1 MPKKLLLVD
10 ASSSIF
16 RAFFAIPALT
26 NSAGVPTNAAL
37 GFTTMLQKLL
47 RESRP
52 DYAVVVWDAP
62 GPKRRKEVYPE
73 YKATRDAAPEDLRVQ
88 FAWIRRIVAAYRLA
102 ALEQEGEE
110 ADDVIAAL
118 ARSGE
123 RAGLEVEIASMD
135 KDLMQ
140 LVSERVTLVD
150 TMRDRRFGPKEVEA
164 RFGVPPAQML
174 DLRALIG
181 DTSDN
186 IPGVKGI
193 GEKGAAQLLR
203 EFGSLDAMLANP
215 DAITQKR
222 AREALRD
229 GVEMARLSRELSR
242 LREDLPI
249 EFDAEA
255 MALREPDRAALG
267 ELFRELD
274 FKRLQDELAAG
285 PSLFEASASV
295 AAVAV
300 APSAQIATRVV
311 ASSPDLAG
319 LARELARAKSIALEI
334 ALEPDEAMRGQLL
347 ALALATSPD
356 EAVLVPLRGDEG
368 SAALESLRALL
379 EAPERVFVGSDLKK
393 VAIALS
399 RRGVRL
405 AGSLRDVGIAAY
417 VVNPAVASD
426 RPDLLAKSYLGQS
439 FAPAEDRFGRG
450 AKRRPLDQI
459 PDDELALQFAAH
471 AALDQA
477 LLPALET
484 ELRRTEQLAVYDE
497 VEVPLVAVLA
507 RMEIAGVRIDEKKL
521 VELGMRLERELAEST
536 RRIYAL
542 AGQDFNIGSPKQLQ
556 QILFEKLALAP
567 TKKTKTGFSTDE
579 SVLEELALSHE
590 LPREILAHRQLAK
603 MKSTYVD
610 TLPTLVHPET
620 GRIHSTISQT
630 VAATGRLSSS
640 KPNLQN
646 IPIRTALGQEI
657 RAAFVPAEGRVLL
670 SADYSQI
677 ELRILAHLSQDPEL
691 VKAFREGADIHVRT
705 ASQVFG
711 TPEAEVTAEQR
722 ARTKAINFGII
733 YGQSGFGLARTLGI
747 AQAEARE
754 QIDAYFKR
762 YPGVRTFIESAIASA
777 KDCGYA
783 RTMAGRRRYLPEL
796 RSANRPLRQ
805 AAERMAVNSV
815 IQGTAAD
822 VIKKAMVDLD
832 ADLQAGGFPTARMI
846 LTVHDELVFEVAP
859 AELAGL
865 SARVLERMQNAAE
878 LSVPLVVHIGS
889 GPHWLA
895 AH

>member
-1 MPKKLLLVD
+1 MAKKLLLVD

-37 GFTTMLQKLL
+37 GFTTMLAKLL

-52 DYAVVVWDAP
+52 DYVAVVWDSP
-62 GPKRRKEVYPE
+62 GPKRRKQVYAE
-73 YKATRDAAPEDLRVQ
+73 YKATREAAPEDLRAQ
-88 FAWIRRIVAAYRLA
+88 FPWIRRIVEAYRLA
-102 ALEQEGEE
+102 ALEEPGEE

-123 RAGLEVEIASMD
+123 RAGLDVEIASTD

-140 LVSERVTLVD
+140 LVSDQVTLLD

-181 DTSDN
+181 DSSDN

-203 EFGSLDAMLANP
+203 EFGSLDALLANP
-215 DAITQKR
+215 DAIAQKR
-222 AREALRD
+222 PREALRD
-229 GVEMARLSRELSR
+229 GAEMARLSRELSR
-242 LREDLPI
+242 LRDDLPI
-249 EFDAEA
+249 AFDPDA
-255 MALREPDRAALG
+255 MAMREPDRAALG

-274 FKRLQDELAAG
+274 FKRLQDEIGATPPLFDDRAAL
-285 PSLFEASASV
+285 PSA
-295 AAVAV
+295 
-300 APSAQIATRVV
+300 APSAQIATRIV
-311 ASSPDLAG
+311 ASSADLAA
-319 LARELARAKSIALEI
+319 LALELASAKAIALEV
-334 ALEPDEAMRGQLL
+334 ALEPDEAMRGELL

-356 EAVLVPLRGDEG
+356 EAVLVPLRGSDG
-368 SAALESLRALL
+368 ASALESLRALL
-379 EAPERVFVGSDLKK
+379 EAPERVFIGSDLKK
-393 VAIALS
+393 VAIALL

-405 AGSLRDVGIAAY
+405 TGRFRDVGIAAY
-417 VVNPAVASD
+417 VANPAIASD
-426 RPDLLAKSYLGQS
+426 RPDLLAKTYLGQT

-459 PDDELALQFAAH
+459 PDDELAAQFGAH

-477 LLPALET
+477 LQPALEA
-484 ELRRTEQLAVYDE
+484 ELQRTEQLAVYDE
-497 VEVPLVAVLA
+497 IEVPLVAVLA
-507 RMEIAGVRIDEKKL
+507 RMELAGVRIDERKL
-521 VELGMRLERELAEST
+521 VELGQRLERELVDST

-610 TLPTLVHPET
+610 SLPTLVHPET
-620 GRIHSTISQT
+620 GRIHSTFSQT

-691 VKAFREGADIHVRT
+691 VKAFSEGADIHVRT

-711 TPEAEVTAEQR
+711 IPEADVTPEQR

-747 AQAEARE
+747 AQSEARE
-754 QIDAYFKR
+754 QIDAYFAR

-777 KDCGYA
+777 KESGYA

-796 RSANRPLRQ
+796 RSANRPIRQ

-832 ADLQAGGFPTARMI
+832 ADLQAGGLPTARMI

-859 AELAGL
+859 GELEGL

-889 GPHWLA
+889 GAHWLA

>member
-52 DYAVVVWDAP
+52 DYVAVVWDAP
-62 GPKRRKEVYPE
+62 GPKRRKEVYPA
-73 YKATRDAAPEDLRVQ
+73 YKATRESTPDDLRAQ
-88 FAWIRRIVAAYRLA
+88 FPWIRRIVDGYRLT
-102 ALEQEGEE
+102 ALEFEGEE
-110 ADDVIAAL
+110 ADDVIAGL
-118 ARSGE
+118 ARSAE
-123 RAGLEVEIASMD
+123 RAGVTVEIASTD

-140 LVSERVTLVD
+140 LVSDSVTLVD
-150 TMRDRRFGPKEVEA
+150 TMRDRRFGPKEVEE

-203 EFGSLDAMLANP
+203 EHGSLDALLANP
-215 DAITQKR
+215 DAIAGKR
-222 AREALRD
+222 AREALRE

-242 LREDLPI
+242 LREDLPFA
-249 EFDAEA
+249 FDPEV
-255 MALREPDRAALG
+255 MARREPDSAALAA
-267 ELFRELD
+267 LFRELG
-274 FKRLQDELAAG
+274 FKRLLEELDAPDPAGPVGQTETASDVSTRVVGAGPALEALVAELAA
-285 PSLFEASASV
+285 
-295 AAVAV
+295 
-300 APSAQIATRVV
+300 
-311 ASSPDLAG
+311 
-319 LARELARAKSIALEI
+319 AKLVALEV
-334 ALEPDEAMRGQLL
+334 ALEPDDAMRG
-347 ALALATSPD
+347 AL
-356 EAVLVPLRGDEG
+356 
-368 SAALESLRALL
+368 
-379 EAPERVFVGSDLKK
+379 

-399 RRGVRL
+399 GSAREAALIPVRGPEGDAALDVLRPFLEDPARAFAGSDLKRAALALARRGITLRG
-405 AGSLRDVGIAAY
+405 ALRDVAVAAY
-417 VVNPAVASD
+417 VANPAQPVE
-426 RPDLLAKSYLGQS
+426 RPDILAKTYLGQS
-439 FAPAEDRFGRG
+439 FVLEDDRFGRG
-450 AKRRPLDQI
+450 AKRRPLDQV
-459 PDDELALQFAAH
+459 PDEELAAH
-471 AALDQA
+471 FGAQAALDQA
-477 LLPALET
+477 LAPALER
-484 ELRRTEQLAVYDE
+484 ELERTEQRDVYE
-497 VEVPLVAVLA
+497 RIEVPLVAVLA
-507 RMEIAGVRIDEKKL
+507 RMELAGVRIDEAKL
-521 VELGMRLERELAEST
+521 VELGKRLEQELADCT

-542 AGQDFNIGSPKQLQ
+542 AGEEFNIGSPKQLQ
-556 QILFEKLALAP
+556 TILFEKLALPP

-590 LPREILAHRQLAK
+590 LPREILAHRQLSK

-610 TLPTLVHPET
+610 ALPTLVHPDT
-620 GRIHSTISQT
+620 GRIHSTFSQT

-646 IPIRTALGQEI
+646 IPIRSALGQEI
-657 RAAFVPAEGRVLL
+657 RAAFVPAEGRVLF

-711 TPEAEVTAEQR
+711 TPEAEVTPEQR

-747 AQAEARE
+747 AQSEARE
-754 QIDAYFKR
+754 QIDAYFAR
-762 YPGVRTFIESAIASA
+762 YPGVRTFIESAIESA
-777 KDCGYA
+777 RETGYA
-783 RTMAGRRRYLPEL
+783 RTVDGRRRFLPDL
-796 RSANRPLRQ
+796 RSQNRPVRQ

-822 VIKKAMVDLD
+822 VIKRAMVELD
-832 ADLQAGGFPTARMI
+832 ADLRAGAVPSARMI
-846 LTVHDELVFEVAP
+846 LQVHDELVFEVAP
-859 AELAGL
+859 ADLGALER
-865 SARVLERMQNAAE
+865 RVLERMQNAAQ
-878 LSVPLVVHIGS
+878 LSVPMVVHVGS
-889 GPHWLA
+889 GPNWLA